1 MYWFGVA
8 ALKRTANGLRAQ
20 RTPISH
26 LGRPGG
32 ANTSHLWSNFISSFS
47 NFHPACLYVAS
58 FHFSTLPIFS
68 QNIFTVFNQ
77 SLLLLLHTF
86 ILSSLGLMRHFF
98 KIFVIL
104 LSPPL
109 VTYFDKRTIW
119 HPNNLAP
126 GQHMQLAFVCGHFG
140 QESGRQ
146 VLKTLLQKYLKGG
159 KLLEYSCQHLGC
171 E

>member
-47 NFHPACLYVAS
+47 NFHPACFYVAS

-126 GQHMQLAFVCGHFG
+126 GQLDWTFMADIYAVIHIYAVGLCLWPFRVRKWPA
-140 QESGRQ
+140 S
-146 VLKTLLQKYLKGG
+146 T
-159 KLLEYSCQHLGC
+159 
-171 E
+171 

>member
-47 NFHPACLYVAS
+47 NFHPACFYVAC

-104 LSPPL
+104 LIPPL

-126 GQHMQLAFVCGHFG
+126 GQLGWTFMANICSWPLSVAI
-140 QESGRQ
+140 SGRK
-146 VLKTLLQKYLKGG
+146 VAGKYLKHCC
-159 KLLEYSCQHLGC
+159 KST
-171 E
+171 